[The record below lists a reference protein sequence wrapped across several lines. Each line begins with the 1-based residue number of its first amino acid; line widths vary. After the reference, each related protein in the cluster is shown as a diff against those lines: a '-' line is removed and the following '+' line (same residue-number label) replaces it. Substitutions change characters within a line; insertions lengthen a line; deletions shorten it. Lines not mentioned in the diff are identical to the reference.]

1 MQSLQYSKDIARFE
15 ALAEEAYS
23 AMYDARHPKDFAED
37 ALMNMQRAIDIA
49 LEIGFQD
56 EADRLTK
63 RRDHIKAV
71 YDHQFRW
78 LK

>member
-1 MQSLQYSKDIARFE
+1 
-15 ALAEEAYS
+15 
-23 AMYDARHPKDFAED
+23 MYDARHPKDFAED

-56 EADRLTK
+56 GADRLTK
-63 RRDHIKAV
+63 RRDHVKAV

>member
-1 MQSLQYSKDIARFE
+1 
-15 ALAEEAYS
+15 
-23 AMYDARHPKDFAED
+23 MYDARHPKDFAED